1 MLRELSN
8 SQKLTF
14 FTITVPFFCV
24 VFLLLL
30 SMSMQKE
37 LSHDEHQFIAS
48 GELSASRLLL
58 PYEGY
63 PTFTCRIWRL
73 FTL

>member
-8 SQKLTF
+8 SQKLLF
-14 FTITVPFFCV
+14 FTITIPFFCT

-30 SMSMQKE
+30 NMSMQKE
-37 LSHDEHQFIAS
+37 LTHDEHQFIAS

-58 PYEGY
+58 PYKD
-63 PTFTCRIWRL
+63 
-73 FTL
+73 